1 MSRRA
6 ALSLPSDSFSQC
18 PNDPLREMFEA
29 CRVGEVSKVKKLV
42 TNQTVNARDSA
53 GRKSSP
59 LHIAAGLSSWPVNCI
74 YVMFFTNLS
83 SC

>member
-59 LHIAAGLSSWPVNCI
+59 LHIAAGKMEVHSHWL
-74 YVMFFTNLS
+74 
-83 SC
+83 